1 MAMFTDGEIV
11 LATGARILQQGR
23 KNIRYS
29 SIETDTRTI
38 GEDAVFVALRGE
50 KFDGHDF
57 IEQAVSLGAA
67 AVIVDDAG
75 RLYPDGD

>member
-38 GEDAVFVALRGE
+38 GEDVVFVALEVKIRRPRFTRQACQSRSGRGYC
-50 KFDGHDF
+50 
-57 IEQAVSLGAA
+57 
-67 AVIVDDAG
+67 
-75 RLYPDGD
+75 R

>member
-38 GEDAVFVALRGE
+38 GEDAVFEPLEAKNSTATIL
-50 KFDGHDF
+50 
-57 IEQAVSLGAA
+57 
-67 AVIVDDAG
+67 
-75 RLYPDGD
+75 